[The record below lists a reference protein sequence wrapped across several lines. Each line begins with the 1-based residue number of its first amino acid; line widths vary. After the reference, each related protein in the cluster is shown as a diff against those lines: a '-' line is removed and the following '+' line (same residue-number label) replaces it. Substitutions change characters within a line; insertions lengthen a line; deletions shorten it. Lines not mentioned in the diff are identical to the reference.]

1 MSTMQN
7 ESVTGNTRKDQIEGL
22 YPLSGLQQGM
32 LFHGLYDGKVGAYL
46 EQFGCDLIGAD
57 IEVFTRSWDYIIK
70 SHTILRSAFYYDKFN
85 VPVQCVFKE
94 IKLPVEVLDYSSMSS
109 EEQQSAIKLFEQ
121 SDKEK
126 GFDFKSAP
134 LMRLALIR
142 LDDNRYHMHWLYHH
156 IIMDGWSMPILIEEF
171 LNVYEQLSNG
181 GKIELKDIDRYE
193 DYIRYIERR
202 DKKQEQLYW
211 ENYLKN
217 LKSGTLI
224 PFIGKTSERTKGLG
238 KYSSLSLSI
247 DKVMTADVK
256 AFAQKNRITVNTLMQ
271 GIWSYLLHCYTG
283 KPDVLFGVI
292 VSGRP
297 DDLSNVERRVGMY
310 INTLPLYM
318 NIEKDNGIDEWL
330 IDLQKEQVLMRQHQH
345 TPLSNIIEWTN
356 IQGDLF
362 DSLLVFENYPVSK
375 IVSEKEWSLQVEDV
389 AINEHNNYPLSIV
402 VVSSDQISIRFSY
415 NTVLLQKDYIEK
427 ISGHFENILKQVVKN
442 VNGKISDLNLI
453 TGSEEQELLFEFNNR
468 KTAYPK
474 SKTIVDLFE
483 EEVSKVPGNNAIVFE
498 GEKLSYQELNERS
511 NQLANYLKKKKVTE
525 GSMIPISIERGSNM
539 MIGILGILKAGCA
552 YVPIDP
558 AYPEDRIKFMLEDT
572 AADVIIS
579 SSASIKKL
587 PNLPGVDIIELDT
600 DWQVISLEAKDN
612 IAANILPDTLAY
624 VIYTSGS
631 TGRPKGVLVTHQNV
645 VSLVKETDYV
655 SFNDQNILLST
666 GSSSFDATTFEYW
679 GMLLN
684 GGQLILCP
692 ESKLLDH
699 ELLKNEIE
707 TKEVNIMWFTSS
719 WFNQLV
725 ETDISLFEKL
735 KTILVGG
742 EKLSQ
747 KHIEKLRKTYPSI
760 EIINGYGPTENT
772 TFSLTYNIKNTSD
785 NASIPIGRPLN
796 NRSAYVLYSDQKLV
810 PVGVAGEIYL
820 GGSGV
825 AKGYLNQETLT
836 AEKFINNPFAED
848 ALSKLYKTGDLG
860 RWLPGGNIEYLG
872 RIDGQVKIRGYRIE
886 LEEIEAVL
894 LQSDLVKQAVVI
906 AKEDNDGDKKL
917 VGYVVAEDAFEKE
930 KIISY
935 LNSKLP
941 DYMVPTFIVELD
953 RIPLTSNGK
962 VDKRALPDPEINTSS
977 QQIIAP
983 GNELEEKLTRIWLD
997 VLKIDSIGVNDDFFE
1012 MGGHSLLAIRLMSV
1026 LRKELSL
1033 EINIGDIFEY
1043 PTIATLA
1050 SFLGNQSSDTSIPAI
1065 KAAPRPENIPLSFS
1079 QERLWFID
1087 QMEGSIQYHIP
1098 ALFRL
1103 KGNLNVDALS
1113 KSLQTIINRHEVLRT
1128 VFRKKDSNAYQYIR
1142 EKDLWELQLVLGKD
1156 DKEDNDK
1163 LRSQIQQFIRQPF
1176 DLSKDHML
1184 RATLINLDKSEHLL
1198 LVTMHHIASD
1208 GWSMPVIVKEI
1219 ASLYNSYD
1227 KALPVDLPELE
1238 IQYADYAIWQRN
1250 YLQGEVLDKKI
1261 NYWKNKLSG
1270 VAALELPTDY
1280 QRPSVYST
1288 RGEVKGFNISKELT
1302 DKLNSLSQEEG
1313 VTLFMVLLSAFKILL
1328 QRYGG
1333 QEDIC
1338 VGIPI
1343 ANRAQQEVNELVGFF
1358 VNTLA
1363 LRSTVNTNVSF
1374 KEFLQQVK
1382 ATTMEAYEHQDVPFE
1397 KVVEAVVKERD
1408 LSRSPLFQVMFV
1420 LQNTP
1425 DVPQLKLGDLSLS
1438 AESYEH
1444 TTTKFDLSFSINE
1457 NSNGLR
1463 VSVNYS
1469 TDLYIGKTI
1478 ERMFGHFEELLN
1490 AIIKAPQNKIS
1501 QLRILTEAEEKQL
1514 LIDFNNTS
1522 ANYPIDKS
1530 IIDLFE
1536 EQVNKSPGDT
1546 AIIHKGDAL
1555 TYEELNEKANQLA
1568 KFLIAKGIKDETLVP
1583 ICIERSIEMIVGIM
1597 GVMKAGGA
1605 YVPIDP
1611 EYPKDRMKFMLDDTK
1626 TTLMLASK
1634 QTKERIPKGIA
1645 DIIELDTEWQTIAS
1659 ETGKGFD
1666 KKITPHQLAY
1676 VIYTSGSTGK
1686 PKGVMIEHGGVVN
1699 LALSQAEALQLK
1711 PRMST
1716 MQFASFGFDASCYE
1730 IFNTFLSGGV
1740 LVLPDKEDL
1749 LSIGKFA
1756 DFINKNNVEVAV
1768 LPPSVQ
1774 HNIKD
1779 VFGTL
1784 KTIVSAGEPL
1794 NEVIAKHIQSKGIRL
1809 VNAYGPTENTV
1820 CATLTDDP
1828 IRENTISIGKPIS
1841 NVRVYI
1847 LDKSNSLCPVGVPGE
1862 ICIAGAQVARGYL
1875 NRADLTAGKFITDPF
1890 DKTSNS
1896 KLYKSGDIGRWLE
1909 DGSIEYLGRMDDQIK
1924 LRGYRIELGEIEN
1937 VLLQSG
1943 LINQV
1948 IVLAKQNNKGDKRL
1962 VGYVVKGGKEF
1973 KKEEVIAYLHLRLPE
1988 YMIPSLWVEME
1999 KFPLTPS
2006 GKIDKKV
2013 LPDPDATALLS
2024 NEYVAPRNELEKKL
2038 VVIWQDLLAI
2048 RKVGVY
2054 DNFFELGGHS
2064 LLAMRLLTAINNEL
2078 QEEVLQIKDIFKF
2091 PTINELSKYL
2101 EIQLNSQSQEEDS
2114 TEFELIDL

>member
-7 ESVTGNTRKDQIEGL
+7 EPVTGNTRKDQIEGL

-57 IEVFTRSWDYIIK
+57 IDVFTRSWDYIIK
-70 SHTILRSAFYYDKFN
+70 FHTILRSAFYYDKFN

-109 EEQQSAIKLFEQ
+109 EEQQSAIKSFEQ

-171 LNVYEQLSNG
+171 LNIYEQLSKG
-181 GKIELKDIDRYE
+181 EKIEFKEVDRYE
-193 DYIRYIERR
+193 DYIRYIDRR
-202 DKKQEQLYW
+202 DKKKEQLYW

-217 LKSGTLI
+217 LESGTLI
-224 PFIGKTSERTKGLG
+224 PFIGKTTERTKGLG
-238 KYSSLSLSI
+238 KYSSLTLSI
-247 DKVMTADVK
+247 DAATTAEVK

-318 NIEKDNGIDEWL
+318 NIEKDKGIDEWL

-356 IQGDLF
+356 MQGDLF

-375 IVSEKEWSLQVEDV
+375 IVNENEWNLKVENV

-415 NTVLLQKDYIEK
+415 NTALLQKGYIEK
-427 ISGHFENILKQVVKN
+427 ISGHFENVLRQIVKN
-442 VNGKISDLNLI
+442 VNGEISDLNLI
-453 TGSEEQELLFEFNNR
+453 TGGEEHELLSVFNNR
-468 KTAYPK
+468 ETAYPK
-474 SKTIVDLFE
+474 NKTIVDLFAQ
-483 EEVSKVPGNNAIVFE
+483 EVSKAPNNNAIVFKR
-498 GEKLSYQELNERS
+498 EKLSYKELNERS
-511 NQLANYLKKKKVTE
+511 NQLANYLKKKNVAAA
-525 GSMIPISIERGSNM
+525 SMIPLSVERGPKM
-539 MIGILGILKAGCA
+539 MVGILGILKAGCA

-558 AYPEDRIKFMLEDT
+558 TYPEDRIKFMLEDT
-572 AADVIIS
+572 AANIIVS
-579 SSASIKKL
+579 SEVSIKKL
-587 PNLPGVDIIELDT
+587 PNLSGVDVIKLDT
-600 DWQVISLEAKDN
+600 DWGKISQESSDN
-612 IAANILPDTLAY
+612 IEIDIRPEGVAY
-624 VIYTSGS
+624 IIYTSGS

-645 VSLVKETDYV
+645 VSLVRETDYV

-692 ESKLLDH
+692 ESNLLDH
-699 ELLKNEIE
+699 ELLKNEIQSR
-707 TKEVNIMWFTSS
+707 KVNMMWFTSS

-747 KHIEKLRKTYPSI
+747 KHIEKLKQAYPCI

-772 TFSLTYNIKNTSD
+772 TFSLTYNIKSTSD
-785 NASIPIGRPLN
+785 NISIPIGRPLN
-796 NRSAYVLYSDQKLV
+796 NRSAYVLNTDQKLV

-825 AKGYLNQETLT
+825 AKGYLNQEKLNT
-836 AEKFINNPFAED
+836 ERFIKNPFIKGHT
-848 ALSKLYKTGDLG
+848 SKLYKTGDLG
-860 RWLPGGNIEYLG
+860 RWLPDGNIEYLG

-886 LEEIEAVL
+886 LEEIEAVI

-906 AKEDNDGDKKL
+906 AKEDVDGDKKL
-917 VGYVVAEDAFEKE
+917 VGYVVGKDAFEKE
-930 KIISY
+930 KIASY
-935 LNSKLP
+935 LSSKLP
-941 DYMVPTFIVELD
+941 DYMLPTFIVELD

-977 QQIIAP
+977 QKSVNP
-983 GNELEEKLTRIWLD
+983 GNELEEKLTKVWLD
-997 VLKIDSIGVNDDFFE
+997 VLKIDSIGINDDFFE

-1026 LRKELSL
+1026 LRKELGL

-1043 PTIATLA
+1043 PTISTLA
-1050 SFLGNQSSDTSIPAI
+1050 GFLNSQATDNSIPAI

-1087 QMEGSIQYHIP
+1087 QMEGSVQYHIP

-1113 KSLQTIINRHEVLRT
+1113 ESLQTIINRHEALRT
-1128 VFRKKDSNAYQYIR
+1128 VFRKKDSNAYQYVQ
-1142 EKDLWELQLVLGKD
+1142 EKDLWKLEVIDDVIGKD
-1156 DKEDNDK
+1156 ISE
-1163 LRSQIQQFIRQPF
+1163 LRNQVQQLIRKPF
-1176 DLSKDHML
+1176 DLSIDHML
-1184 RATLINLDKSEHLL
+1184 RATLIKLNEEEHLL

-1227 KALPVDLPELE
+1227 KGLPVGLPSLE

-1261 NYWKNKLSG
+1261 NYWKNKLTG
-1270 VAALELPTDY
+1270 VAALELPTDH
-1280 QRPSVYST
+1280 QRPSVHTT

-1302 DKLNSLSQEEG
+1302 DKLNALSQEEG
-1313 VTLFMVLLSAFKILL
+1313 VTLFMVLLASFKILL
-1328 QRYGG
+1328 QRYSG

-1343 ANRAQQEVNELVGFF
+1343 ANRAQQEVNDLVGFF

-1363 LRSTVNTNVSF
+1363 LRSNVNADVSF
-1374 KEFLQQVK
+1374 KEFLQKVK
-1382 ATTMEAYEHQDVPFE
+1382 ETTMEAYEHQDVPFE

-1457 NSNGLR
+1457 NVNGLR

-1478 ERMFGHFEELLN
+1478 ERMFGHFEQLLN
-1490 AIIKAPQNKIS
+1490 SIVNVPQNKIS
-1501 QLRILTEAEEKQL
+1501 QLRILNGVEEKQL
-1514 LIDFNNTS
+1514 LIDFNSTS
-1522 ANYPIDKS
+1522 ENYPKDKS

-1536 EQVNKSPGDT
+1536 ERVIKSPSDI
-1546 AIIHKGDAL
+1546 AVIHDHKEV
-1555 TYEELNEKANQLA
+1555 TYEKINRRANQLA
-1568 KFLIAKGIKDETLVP
+1568 RFLSEKGIKDEMLVP

-1626 TTLMLASK
+1626 ATLILASK
-1634 QTKERIPKGIA
+1634 QTKERIPEGIA
-1645 DIIELDTEWQTIAS
+1645 DIIELDGEWQAIAS
-1659 ETGKGFD
+1659 ETDKGFQ

-1699 LALSQAEALQLK
+1699 LALSQAAALRLLPGIK
-1711 PRMST
+1711 T

-1730 IFNTFLSGGV
+1730 IFNTFLSGGT

-1756 DFINKNNVEVAV
+1756 DFINKKNIEVAI

-1774 HNIKD
+1774 LNLKD

-1784 KTIVSAGEPL
+1784 KTIISAGEPL

-1809 VNAYGPTENTV
+1809 INAYGPTENTV

-1828 IRENTISIGKPIS
+1828 IKEDTISIGKPIS

-1847 LDKSNSLCPVGVPGE
+1847 LNKSNSLCPVGVPGE
-1862 ICIAGAQVARGYL
+1862 ICIAGSQVARGYL
-1875 NRADLTAGKFITDPF
+1875 NRADLTAEKFITDPF

-1896 KLYKSGDIGRWLE
+1896 KLYKSGDIGRWLD
-1909 DGSIEYLGRMDDQIK
+1909 DGSIEYIGRIDDQVK

-1943 LINQV
+1943 LLNQV
-1948 IVLAKQNNKGDKRL
+1948 IVLAKQNNNGDKRL
-1962 VGYVVKGGKEF
+1962 VAYVVKDDKDFNKED
-1973 KKEEVIAYLHLRLPE
+1973 ATSYLHSRLPE
-1988 YMIPSLWVEME
+1988 YMVPALWVEME
-1999 KFPLTPS
+1999 NFPLTPS
-2006 GKIDKKV
+2006 GKIDKKA

-2024 NEYVAPRNELEKKL
+2024 NDYVAPRNELEQKL
-2038 VVIWQDLLAI
+2038 VLIWQDLLAL

-2101 EIQLNSQSQEEDS
+2101 EIQLNTQSQEDDS

>member
-7 ESVTGNTRKDQIEGL
+7 EPVTGNTRKDQIEGL

-57 IEVFTRSWDYIIK
+57 IDVFTRSWDYIIK
-70 SHTILRSAFYYDKFN
+70 FHTILRSAFYHDKFN

-109 EEQQSAIKLFEQ
+109 EEQQSAIKSFEQ

-171 LNVYEQLSNG
+171 LNIYEQLSKG
-181 GKIELKDIDRYE
+181 EKIEFKEVDRYE

-202 DKKQEQLYW
+202 DKKKEQLYW

-217 LKSGTLI
+217 LESGTLI
-224 PFIGKTSERTKGLG
+224 PFIGKTTERTKGLG
-238 KYSSLSLSI
+238 KYSSLTLSI
-247 DKVMTADVK
+247 DAATTAEVK

-318 NIEKDNGIDEWL
+318 NIEKDKGIDEWL

-356 IQGDLF
+356 MQGDLF

-375 IVSEKEWSLQVEDV
+375 IVNENEWNLKVENV

-415 NTVLLQKDYIEK
+415 NTALLQKGYIEK
-427 ISGHFENILKQVVKN
+427 ISGHFENVLRQIVKN
-442 VNGKISDLNLI
+442 VNGEISDLNLI
-453 TGSEEQELLFEFNNR
+453 TGGEEHELLSVFNNR
-468 KTAYPK
+468 ETAYPK
-474 SKTIVDLFE
+474 NKTIVDLFAQ
-483 EEVSKVPGNNAIVFE
+483 EVSKAPNNNAIVFKR
-498 GEKLSYQELNERS
+498 EKLSYKELNERS
-511 NQLANYLKKKKVTE
+511 NQLANYLKKKNVAAA
-525 GSMIPISIERGSNM
+525 SMIPLSVERGPNM
-539 MIGILGILKAGCA
+539 MVGILGILKAGCA

-558 AYPEDRIKFMLEDT
+558 TYPEDRIKFMLEDT
-572 AADVIIS
+572 AANIIVS
-579 SSASIKKL
+579 SEVSIKKL
-587 PNLPGVDIIELDT
+587 PNLSGVDVIKLDT
-600 DWQVISLEAKDN
+600 DWGKISQESSDN
-612 IAANILPDTLAY
+612 IEIDIRPEGVAY
-624 VIYTSGS
+624 IIYTSGS

-645 VSLVKETDYV
+645 VSLVRETDYV

-692 ESKLLDH
+692 ESNLLDH
-699 ELLKNEIE
+699 ELLKNEIQSR
-707 TKEVNIMWFTSS
+707 KVNMMWFTSS

-747 KHIEKLRKTYPSI
+747 KHIEKLKQAYPCI

-772 TFSLTYNIKNTSD
+772 TFSLTYNIKSTSD
-785 NASIPIGRPLN
+785 NISIPIGRPLN
-796 NRSAYVLYSDQKLV
+796 NRSAYVLNTDQKLV

-825 AKGYLNQETLT
+825 AKGYLNQEKLNT
-836 AEKFINNPFAED
+836 ERFIKNPFIKGHT
-848 ALSKLYKTGDLG
+848 SKLYKTGDLG
-860 RWLPGGNIEYLG
+860 RWLPDGNIEYLG

-886 LEEIEAVL
+886 LEEIEAVI

-906 AKEDNDGDKKL
+906 AKEDVDGDKKL
-917 VGYVVAEDAFEKE
+917 VGYVVGKDAFEKE
-930 KIISY
+930 KIASY
-935 LNSKLP
+935 LSSKLP
-941 DYMVPTFIVELD
+941 DYMLPTFIVELD

-977 QQIIAP
+977 QKSVNP
-983 GNELEEKLTRIWLD
+983 GNELEEKLTKVWLD
-997 VLKIDSIGVNDDFFE
+997 VLKIDSIGINDDFFE

-1026 LRKELSL
+1026 LRKELGL

-1043 PTIATLA
+1043 PTISTLA
-1050 SFLGNQSSDTSIPAI
+1050 GFLNSQATDNSIPAI

-1087 QMEGSIQYHIP
+1087 QMEGSVQYHIP

-1113 KSLQTIINRHEVLRT
+1113 ESLQTIINRHEALRT
-1128 VFRKKDSNAYQYIR
+1128 VFRKKDSNAYQYVQ
-1142 EKDLWELQLVLGKD
+1142 EKDLWKLEVIDDVIGKD
-1156 DKEDNDK
+1156 ISE
-1163 LRSQIQQFIRQPF
+1163 LRNQVQQLIRKPF
-1176 DLSKDHML
+1176 DLSIDHML
-1184 RATLINLDKSEHLL
+1184 RATLIKLNEEEHLL

-1227 KALPVDLPELE
+1227 KGLPVGLPSLE

-1261 NYWKNKLSG
+1261 NYWKNKLTG
-1270 VAALELPTDY
+1270 VAALELPTDH
-1280 QRPSVYST
+1280 QRPSVHTT

-1302 DKLNSLSQEEG
+1302 DKLNALSQEEG
-1313 VTLFMVLLSAFKILL
+1313 VTLFMVLLASFKILL
-1328 QRYGG
+1328 QRYSG

-1343 ANRAQQEVNELVGFF
+1343 ANRAQQEVNDLVGFF

-1363 LRSTVNTNVSF
+1363 LRSNVNADVSF
-1374 KEFLQQVK
+1374 KEFLQKVK
-1382 ATTMEAYEHQDVPFE
+1382 ETTMEAYEHQDVPFE

-1425 DVPQLKLGDLSLS
+1425 DVPQLKLGGLSLS

-1457 NSNGLR
+1457 NVNGLR

-1478 ERMFGHFEELLN
+1478 ERMFGHFEQLLN
-1490 AIIKAPQNKIS
+1490 SIVNVPQNKIS
-1501 QLRILTEAEEKQL
+1501 QLRILNEVEEKQL
-1514 LIDFNNTS
+1514 LIDFNSTS
-1522 ANYPIDKS
+1522 ENYPKDKS

-1536 EQVNKSPGDT
+1536 ERVIKSPGDI
-1546 AIIHKGDAL
+1546 AVIYDHKEV
-1555 TYEELNEKANQLA
+1555 TYEEINRRANQLA
-1568 KFLIAKGIKDETLVP
+1568 RFLSEKGIKGEMLVP

-1626 TTLMLASK
+1626 AILILASK

-1645 DIIELDTEWQTIAS
+1645 DIIELDGEWQTIAS
-1659 ETGKGFD
+1659 QTDKGFQ

-1699 LALSQAEALQLK
+1699 LALSQAAALGLLPGMK
-1711 PRMST
+1711 T

-1730 IFNTFLSGGV
+1730 IFNTFLSGGT
-1740 LVLPDKEDL
+1740 LVLPHKEDL

-1756 DFINKNNVEVAV
+1756 DFITKNNVEVAV

-1774 HNIKD
+1774 LNIKD

-1784 KTIVSAGEPL
+1784 KTIISAGEPL

-1809 VNAYGPTENTV
+1809 INAYGPTENTV

-1828 IRENTISIGKPIS
+1828 IKEDTISIGKPIS
-1841 NVRVYI
+1841 NVKVYI

-1862 ICIAGAQVARGYL
+1862 ICIAGSQVARGYL
-1875 NRADLTAGKFITDPF
+1875 NRADLTAEKFITDPF

-1896 KLYKSGDIGRWLE
+1896 KLYKSGDIGRWLD
-1909 DGSIEYLGRMDDQIK
+1909 DGSIEYLGRIDDQVK

-1943 LINQV
+1943 LINQS

-1962 VGYVVKGGKEF
+1962 VGYVVKGDKDF
-1973 KKEEVIAYLHLRLPE
+1973 NKEEVVAYLHSRLPE
-1988 YMIPSLWVEME
+1988 YMVPALWVEME

-2006 GKIDKKV
+2006 GKIDKKA

-2024 NEYVAPRNELEKKL
+2024 NDYVAPRNELEQKL
-2038 VVIWQDLLAI
+2038 VLIWQDLLAL

-2101 EIQLNSQSQEEDS
+2101 EIQLNRQSQEEDS